1 MKTRLLLVG
10 LCLFLGFSSFS
21 QNAYYDALTLRVYKD
36 SLEKIY
42 PNSSRGGAKRTF
54 FGYLDTKRVMNA
66 KDYEAIKSFAKKP
79 FSKVNN
85 ELNTINQLPNAFKLF
100 HEFDGAQSVINDKA
114 RVTAKA
120 IDTLMSKLKLC
131 IDSLNTRYKVNV
143 VYKTT
148 SFVGAERLP
157 ISSRNLYVK
166 FEPMPDS
173 IRQKYQESIQIT
185 QFKVGEIASDLDST
199 LSEMAGARI
208 AIMDSVINKNLIKK
222 KEKEIL
228 ETQSFVTTDALNNTR
243 KPQLQ
248 NVSSSGSGLS
258 LDMTTRMVDATA
270 RWLVKRTKQEL
281 TLAFFDKLRNRLD
294 TIPELRAFFPATYLM
309 LQNDENIY
317 RLPSLGNTWLA
328 AFHTDVTKIP
338 QNFESYIQQYH
349 PEMLKE
355 DSFKIFLMTYHSFD
369 LLEKG
374 TNPATLL
381 DFLKTRYATDADIR
395 TSEVS
400 RTIRLLA
407 LLSDNLIDL
416 TNDPANKMWIRPS
429 EALKQF
435 SDPLVGR
442 YFLGLLY
449 QKDTLLFNNLK
460 VGVDGQSLGNW
471 LGESNNRLEYFNQTV
486 SQFLLMLDDIQKQ
499 IIYNSTSDN
508 LPLRDVKPFL
518 HYTQSIFDMV
528 NVGFQIKYLL
538 KSGEPDTSFYKSAY
552 NQKWKP
558 IATDAIEAIKA
569 FYTKSYGSGLLHTI
583 AAMKPIWT
591 EVSPKDVRLGLLN
604 NGLAILQKTHIAQV
618 ERDLLANKGLIATK
632 EKEANQLLKQLKDNM
647 DKDSL
652 RILTIKKLQETKI
665 QLELLQK
672 QVEDLTSQKKTFES
686 IQKSLSEVKNIDEL
700 MAQNNTK
707 VQEKQKERL
716 KAKFDQITFYANFMT
731 DVITS
736 DSTTDLQEIIDK
748 YAAPVGS
755 YSLKRKNAFSLDIN
769 AYPGLYAGVEQPI
782 ASSRGV
788 SQSAFVTGITAPIG
802 VAFSWGKKRKVLGG
816 YERDS
821 RGGHSLSL
829 FVPIVDIGA
838 AFSYRWSQGDEING
852 FPKIKFSQIFAP
864 GCYLVWGVK
873 NAPIALKVGA
883 QITPQL
889 REVNVATSSGGLTNT
904 VSEVSMLRYGMTLSV
919 DIPVFHLFE
928 KRMR

>member
-66 KDYEAIKSFAKKP
+66 KDYEAIKSFVKKP

-120 IDTLMSKLKLC
+120 IDTLMSKLKLR

-460 VGVDGQSLGNW
+460 VGADGQSLGNW

-583 AAMKPIWT
+583 AAMKPIWA

-618 ERDLLANKGLIATK
+618 EKDLLANKSLIATK

-647 DKDSL
+647 DRDSL

-864 GCYLVWGVK
+864 GCYVVWGVK

-889 REVNVATSSGGLTNT
+889 RDVNVTSSSGGLTNT